1 MFSRI
6 VCSPAFALVTDR
18 RGVPTMSEA
27 DILPPLSAESL
38 LRLLLAVAALLLIA
52 YLLGRVAARF
62 GMPAI
67 VGELLTGVIL
77 GPSLLG
83 WIAPGAAM
91 WLLPHEAEQQ
101 HLLDAIGQFGLL
113 LLVAL
118 TGTHLDMKA
127 VRKRGRQAIS
137 VSVGGLLIP
146 LALGIGIGMLF
157 VGTLGTD
164 DPAKQSVFPLFLGVA
179 MCVTAIPVIA
189 KTLTDM
195 NMLHRNIGQLTL
207 AAGMIDD
214 AVGWTLLSICT
225 ATATVGLSLGTI
237 GLPVLYL
244 AIFVFAAFFVGR
256 PVVRWVMEHT
266 IRSSD
271 SSGPTSAAAVIVVL
285 LGAVA
290 GHALGMEP
298 IFGAFVFGMLI
309 ATAGSKVQERLAP
322 LRTVVLSVLA
332 PLFMATAGLRMDL
345 TELARPEVLVAAL
358 VVLAVAII
366 GKFLGAYIGARLSGL
381 TSWEGLALGAG
392 MNSRGVVE
400 VVVALTGLRL
410 GVIDVAGYTV
420 IVLVAVVTSLMAPP
434 TLRWAMKHVK
444 VEEEETL
451 RGLEHDSWAGK
462 HVDPLAEMI
471 EHNDDGTLPVTGRA
485 ATAVATRPAPADE
498 ADDAPA
504 EAGTSAPA
512 PDKQTDKEE

>member
-1 MFSRI
+1 M
-6 VCSPAFALVTDR
+6 P
-18 RGVPTMSEA
+18 EA
-27 DILPPLSAESL
+27 DILPPLSSESL
-38 LRLLLAVAALLLIA
+38 LRLLLAVATLLLIA
-52 YLLGRVAARF
+52 SVLGRIAARF

-83 WIAPGAAM
+83 WIAPGAAG
-91 WLLPHEAEQQ
+91 WLLPHEPEQQ

-127 VRKRGRQAIS
+127 VRKRGRQAVA
-137 VSVGGLLIP
+137 VSLGGLLIP
-146 LALGIGIGMLF
+146 LAFGIGLGFAF
-157 VGTLGTD
+157 VGVLGTD

-179 MCVTAIPVIA
+179 MAVTAIPVIA

-195 NMLHRNIGQLTL
+195 NLLHRNIGQLTL
-207 AAGMIDD
+207 AAGMVDD

-225 ATATVGLSLGTI
+225 ATATVGLSLGTV
-237 GLPVLYL
+237 GLPVVYL
-244 AIFVFAAFFVGR
+244 AAFILVAIVVGR
-256 PVVRWVMEHT
+256 PVVKRVMEHAV
-266 IRSSD
+266 RSSD
-271 SSGPTSAAAVIVVL
+271 SSGPTSATAVVMVL
-285 LGAVA
+285 IGAVTA
-290 GHALGMEP
+290 HALGMEP

-309 ATAGSKVQERLAP
+309 ATAGGEVQQRLAP

-332 PLFMATAGLRMDL
+332 PIFMATAGLRMDL
-345 TELARPEVLVAAL
+345 TELARPEVLGAAM

-366 GKFLGAYIGARLSGL
+366 GKFAGAFLGAKLSGL

-420 IVLVAVVTSLMAPP
+420 IVLVAIVTSLMAPP
-434 TLRWAMKHVK
+434 TLRWAMKHVQID
-444 VEEEETL
+444 EEETL
-451 RGLEHDSWAGK
+451 RGIEHDTWAGK
-462 HVDPLAEMI
+462 NVEPVDPLAEMI
-471 EHNDDGTLPVTGRA
+471 ERNDDGTVPVTKGT
-485 ATAVATRPAPADE
+485 ATAVATRPVATEDADE
-498 ADDAPA
+498 SPETAEPQAPSRDQ
-504 EAGTSAPA
+504 E
-512 PDKQTDKEE
+512 KKTD